1 MALSAGYPAKPFPIV
16 RELQKDNGEQFLSKY
31 FHDNNGRA
39 KEILEHPLN
48 NSCQCKIC
56 SRNPLYIQMQVPHEE
71 ETAGDAQAAVVAADK
86 ENVAMVEGDVVTP
99 PMEPQPQVGQM
110 LQQ

>member
-1 MALSAGYPAKPFPIV
+1 
-16 RELQKDNGEQFLSKY
+16 
-31 FHDNNGRA
+31 
-39 KEILEHPLN
+39 
-48 NSCQCKIC
+48 
-56 SRNPLYIQMQVPHEE
+56 MQVPHEE

-99 PMEPQPQVGQM
+99 PMEPQPQAGQM